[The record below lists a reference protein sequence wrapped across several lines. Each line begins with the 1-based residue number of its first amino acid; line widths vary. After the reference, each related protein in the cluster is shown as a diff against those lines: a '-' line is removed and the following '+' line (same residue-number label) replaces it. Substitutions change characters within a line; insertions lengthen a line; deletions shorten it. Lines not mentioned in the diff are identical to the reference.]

1 MNITQKFFHHN
12 SIFDLKAM
20 VEEAKSELSDKT
32 DDESA
37 VILSLPASVV
47 GGAAGAALA
56 VGAGLIDPEDPKVGQ
71 SRDFMR
77 WDNS

>member
-1 MNITQKFFHHN
+1 
-12 SIFDLKAM
+12 M

-37 VILSLPASVV
+37 VILSLPAAVV

-56 VGAGLIDPEDPKVGQ
+56 VGAGLIDPEDPKV
-71 SRDFMR
+71 
-77 WDNS
+77 